1 MKAAGII
8 LAIVLALALQTTIAR
23 FVVAGRVGVYFVL
36 VVVVYVALSSG
47 AVAGIATGTV
57 AGLIQDSMST
67 GVIGIGG
74 LAKTIVG
81 FVTGVVGT
89 QLNIAE
95 PVARFIVFFAATI
108 VHQAI
113 TIGLGTVLGLQTF
126 GVPYTAI
133 AGEALANAV
142 VGVAAFQVTELLP
155 GAVERRRMG
164 RSKLRR

>member
-1 MKAAGII
+1 VKAAGII
-8 LAIVLALALQTTIAR
+8 LAIVLALALQTTLAR
-23 FVVAGRVGVYFVL
+23 FIVSGRVAVDLVL
-36 VVVVYVALSSG
+36 VVVVYVALASG
-47 AVAGIATGTV
+47 SVAGMMTGTV
-57 AGLIQDSMST
+57 AGLIQDSLQT

-81 FVTGVVGT
+81 FVTGVIGT

-95 PVARFIVFFAATI
+95 PVARFVVFFAATV

-113 TIGLGTVLGLQTF
+113 TIGLNAVIGLRMV
-126 GVPYTAI
+126 GVPYATI

-142 VGVAAFQVTELLP
+142 VGVAAFQVAELLP

-164 RSKLRR
+164 RGRLRR

>member
-1 MKAAGII
+1 M
-8 LAIVLALALQTTIAR
+8 LSLLRLTLLLFLELVQFPLYQ
-23 FVVAGRVGVYFVL
+23 FPVVF
-36 VVVVYVALSSG
+36 
-47 AVAGIATGTV
+47 AVR
-57 AGLIQDSMST
+57 
-67 GVIGIGG
+67 
-74 LAKTIVG
+74 
-81 FVTGVVGT
+81 VVGT

-126 GVPYTAI
+126 GVPYAAI
-133 AGEALANAV
+133 AGEAVANAV
-142 VGVAAFQVTELLP
+142 VGVAAFQVTELWP